1 MSCFFCHENGRFCH
15 EKTPSSYGT
24 MFKKFKILQLLFDGK
39 IIIGMDLCTI
49 YIFIVIIN
57 DISILCS
64 VLYIIILSETH
75 LKNEINK

>member
-1 MSCFFCHENGRFCH
+1 M
-15 EKTPSSYGT
+15 YY
-24 MFKKFKILQLLFDGK
+24 
-39 IIIGMDLCTI
+39 I

>member
-1 MSCFFCHENGRFCH
+1 
-15 EKTPSSYGT
+15 

-39 IIIGMDLCTI
+39 IIIGMDLCTIYI

>member
-1 MSCFFCHENGRFCH
+1 M
-15 EKTPSSYGT
+15 YY
-24 MFKKFKILQLLFDGK
+24 
-39 IIIGMDLCTI
+39 I

-75 LKNEINK
+75 LKNEINKWSKMGEPGGVPQAYGQSDP